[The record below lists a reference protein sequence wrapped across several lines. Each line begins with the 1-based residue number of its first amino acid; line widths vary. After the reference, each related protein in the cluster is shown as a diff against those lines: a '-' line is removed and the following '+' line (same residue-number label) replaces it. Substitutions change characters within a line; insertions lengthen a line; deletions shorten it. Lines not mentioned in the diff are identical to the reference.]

1 MSHGSP
7 LAPGLLLLL
16 SVGGDA
22 ALEPS
27 VLLHFVL
34 AEICPGD
41 VIAAVSAAPARLL
54 LLSGASNQRSVCG
67 GSFVNIAVATS
78 WSVTL
83 GREASSSRPLECVDL
98 QLISNSFDFSCQETC
113 Y

>member
-22 ALEPS
+22 SLEPS

-34 AEICPGD
+34 AKICLGD
-41 VIAAVSAAPARLL
+41 VIAAVSAAPSKLL
-54 LLSGASNQRSVCG
+54 LLSSASNQRSVCG
-67 GSFVNIAVATS
+67 RALS
-78 WSVTL
+78 TL
-83 GREASSSRPLECVDL
+83 LLLPHG
-98 QLISNSFDFSCQETC
+98 Q
-113 Y
+113 

>member
-41 VIAAVSAAPARLL
+41 VIAAPARLL

-78 WSVTL
+78 WSMTL